1 MNIGLNQSV
10 LSKLQ
15 KFQREYISMEQLKE
29 IVLDTYQPFTIKWT
43 TKEGKNTAREMF
55 TVFGPGGRAMSGVK
69 YWTPKY
75 NYMIAYSNTDGGFR
89 TIRLNEVE
97 WIEKDNQRYYLR

>member
-1 MNIGLNQSV
+1 MNLGFSKSV

-15 KFQREYISMEQLKE
+15 RFQREYISFDQMKE
-29 IVLDTYQPFTIKWT
+29 MVLDTYQPFTIKWKKKDGT
-43 TKEGKNTAREMF
+43 MAQRDMF
-55 TVFGPGGRAMSGVK
+55 TVFGPGGRAMSGVR

-89 TIRLNEVE
+89 TIRLKDVE